1 MKNTGHLLLLHLSPF
16 LPPWN
21 ILAVTLRQTVSSL
34 RYSSSGLPHEIRW
47 LLFVV
52 VFVYGD
58 DLEYGWN
65 PSRNG
70 LIKLHLSKYL
80 DFHSFGMACFVTPV
94 TPLYR
99 LLVGGWNWSQ
109 NTTQNTTTTNGFGIP
124 VLPVVVSN
132 WRDNQS
138 IKLSTFVSYSRL
150 LMIGDMPTLILERND
165 QKSKD
170 EYYYS

>member
-1 MKNTGHLLLLHLSPF
+1 MLLLL
-16 LPPWN
+16 
-21 ILAVTLRQTVSSL
+21 ATRATGSSNFHDMWFDSCFC
-34 RYSSSGLPHEIRW
+34 RR
-47 LLFVV
+47 
-52 VFVYGD
+52 
-58 DLEYGWN
+58 LEYGWN

-99 LLVGGWNWSQ
+99 LLVGSRNYWSQ

-124 VLPVVVSN
+124 VIPVVVSN

-138 IKLSTFVSYSRL
+138 IKLSTWTFLPQPPITNVDFVVSKL
-150 LMIGDMPTLILERND
+150 LDKSSTGYRYVSTLPVVLFTL
-165 QKSKD
+165 
-170 EYYYS
+170 